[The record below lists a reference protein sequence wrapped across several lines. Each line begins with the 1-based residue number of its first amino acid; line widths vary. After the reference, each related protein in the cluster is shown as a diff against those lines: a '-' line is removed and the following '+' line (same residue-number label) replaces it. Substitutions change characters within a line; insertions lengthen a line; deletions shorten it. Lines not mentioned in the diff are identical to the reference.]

1 MDVSA
6 LHNEE
11 NLAIFNHRDTDAELL
26 KFIQEGLSLHTMI
39 RDETDKKE
47 KKKSEMNT
55 RVTDPSNNE
64 GRGSGGHLGPQW
76 SPEATPS

>member
-47 KKKSEMNT
+47 KKNLKWTPGSQT
-55 RVTDPSNNE
+55 RPTMKVE
-64 GRGSGGHLGPQW
+64 GL
-76 SPEATPS
+76 EAT

>member
-47 KKKSEMNT
+47 KKI
-55 RVTDPSNNE
+55 
-64 GRGSGGHLGPQW
+64 
-76 SPEATPS
+76 